1 MNSFERIIQ
10 KYRDTSFS
18 ERDKGYRFEKL
29 MREYLKSDPL
39 YAAQWSNV
47 WLWSDFPSRQDFSGK
62 DLVAHT
68 VYGDYWAVQCKCF
81 KEDARIDKPMVDT
94 FLSTSG
100 KSFYDV
106 NEPGKKVRFSC
117 RLWLDTTLA
126 GFNSEAENTIK
137 NQMPEV
143 KRWGYYDLA
152 EAPVDWARLDKGVSG
167 EAAVAEFF
175 LKCEKR
181 KA

>member
-1 MNSFERIIQ
+1 MI
-10 KYRDTSFS
+10 
-18 ERDKGYRFEKL
+18 
-29 MREYLKSDPL
+29 
-39 YAAQWSNV
+39 
-47 WLWSDFPSRQDFSGK
+47 
-62 DLVAHT
+62 
-68 VYGDYWAVQCKCF
+68 
-81 KEDARIDKPMVDT
+81 DT

-143 KRWGYYDLA
+143 KRWVTMTLPRPRSIGPGWTRGYRERRRLKNA
-152 EAPVDWARLDKGVSG
+152 TTSNPTSKAPST
-167 EAAVAEFF
+167 
-175 LKCEKR
+175 
-181 KA
+181 